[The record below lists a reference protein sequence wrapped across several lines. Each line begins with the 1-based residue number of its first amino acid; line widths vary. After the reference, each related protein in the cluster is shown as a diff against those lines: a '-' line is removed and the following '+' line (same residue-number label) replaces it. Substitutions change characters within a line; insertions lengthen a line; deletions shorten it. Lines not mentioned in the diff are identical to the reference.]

1 MRPRASFIEELGPDD
16 APAATSQGR
25 DTEPRGSVTGPQHD
39 LWSFRK
45 PELEALLVEEYGA
58 PKYRASQLWKWM
70 YERGATSFD
79 DMSDL
84 PVSLRTTLH
93 ERATLGSTLSI
104 ADEQISAR
112 DGTVKRAYALN
123 DGQVIESV
131 LMRYQDGR
139 RTACISSQAG
149 CAMGCTFCATGQMGL
164 SRQLTTHEIFEQVQ
178 RFSSELQALDPP
190 ERLSGVVLMGMGEA
204 FANFGAVRNA
214 TLRMINELGI
224 GARHITI
231 STVGLAPR
239 IRQLAREPTLKSIG
253 LAVSLHSVDD
263 VERSK
268 IMPVNRRFPIAEL
281 MDACKEYVDVSGRRI
296 TFEWALIAGVND
308 DAATA
313 RALAARLLGAGL
325 RGRCHVN
332 VIPLNPTAGFRGGP
346 SRKRAVDG
354 FIATL
359 EAKGVPATIRV
370 RRGIDI
376 DAGCGQLTA
385 KVVEKQKT
393 KAKTAA
399 AATKAQAV
407 FAAAVAAVPPADEAA
422 PSHDQAT
429 DGGGCAGA
437 EAEPRP

>member
-1 MRPRASFIEELGPDD
+1 MASNGVSPTAAVVCIVCTIVRAVDLLDVCSLCAVRYECPLQSACPRAPRHPDT
-16 APAATSQGR
+16 P
-25 DTEPRGSVTGPQHD
+25 
-39 LWSFRK
+39 
-45 PELEALLVEEYGA
+45 
-58 PKYRASQLWKWM
+58 
-70 YERGATSFD
+70 
-79 DMSDL
+79 
-84 PVSLRTTLH
+84 
-93 ERATLGSTLSI
+93 I
-104 ADEQISAR
+104 
-112 DGTVKRAYALN
+112 
-123 DGQVIESV
+123 
-131 LMRYQDGR
+131 
-139 RTACISSQAG
+139 
-149 CAMGCTFCATGQMGL
+149 
-164 SRQLTTHEIFEQVQ
+164 
-178 RFSSELQALDPP
+178 
-190 ERLSGVVLMGMGEA
+190 GVVLMGMGEA

-393 KAKTAA
+393 RAKTAA